1 MGTLGPDLPCDWLT
15 RVLEPRPASDV
26 WVNETL
32 ARAMVQ
38 RFISEMRASS
48 AALAAREPVI
58 RTTKRAAAFRAL
70 CRHFEATIP
79 PELLISVDSAGDRS
93 GKSKDAVRTY
103 GFWEV
108 HEGTRRLSACCLSIR
123 ARNLEAVGAPM
134 LIVTDHALQRLFQRL
149 RTMERLTVVREMSPA
164 VATLAE
170 YMQLLFSTHISPF
183 LLPTPSG
190 AFVVRQVSVRAEDAP
205 FIAVTWASDTRM
217 DDSPV
222 KLSAVLEARTEH
234 GIATQFDGQWLVL
247 SPSRAAKLHGTSD
260 RSYRDLLRA
269 FRVRAS
275 GSRGDSCAPSPDP

>member
-15 RVLEPRPASDV
+15 RVLEPRPASGV

-108 HEGTRRLSACCLSIR
+108 HAGTRRLSACCLSIR

-134 LIVTDHALQRLFQRL
+134 LIVTDHALQRLFERL

-190 AFVVRQVSVRAEDAP
+190 AFVVRQVSVRAQDVP
-205 FIAVTWASDTRM
+205 FSAVTWASDTRM
-217 DDSPV
+217 DDAPV
-222 KLSAVLEARTEH
+222 KLSAVLAARAEN
-234 GIATQFDGQWLVL
+234 GIATEFDGQWLVL
-247 SPSRAAKLHGTSD
+247 SPSRAAKLHGTPG
-260 RSYRDLLRA
+260 RRYRDLLRA
-269 FRVRAS
+269 FRAS
-275 GSRGDSCAPSPDP
+275 GSPGDPCAPSPDP